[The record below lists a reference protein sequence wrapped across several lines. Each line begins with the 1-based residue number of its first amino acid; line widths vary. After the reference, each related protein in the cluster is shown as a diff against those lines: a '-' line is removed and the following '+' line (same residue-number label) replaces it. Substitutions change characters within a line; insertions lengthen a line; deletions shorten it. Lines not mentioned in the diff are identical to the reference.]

1 MRPVLHGDVTSAAR
15 ALLLVNADRRRFLCG
30 QFLEQADM
38 AEAYVQQ
45 YGRLHASYGN
55 GTLMAAARSYPLAD
69 EPTFDDPEY
78 CHCVVT
84 VLMALIDHGDDA
96 A

>member
-1 MRPVLHGDVTSAAR
+1 MRPVLHEDVTSAAR
-15 ALLLVNADRRRFLCG
+15 ALLLVRADRRQALCKRFVA
-30 QFLEQADM
+30 QADM

-45 YGRLHASYGN
+45 TGRLHADYGN

-69 EPTFDDPEY
+69 EPTFDDLEY